1 MIPAPAAMALPAQ
14 HPNGLESIMNFAFTE
29 QQNAIRDSV
38 ARFSADVLAPGYRQ
52 RDRDGRIEREV
63 IAQMGEMGLLGG
75 ELPEEF
81 GGSGLDCVTAGLIIE
96 ELARG
101 DFNVA
106 YIPLLTSLNGQ
117 IIAQYADTSLAREWL
132 GEMTAGRKVACIA
145 LTEPGG
151 GSDAASLRLKAELKG
166 DVYVLNGEKT
176 SISMADQA
184 DVAVVFARTGTVEQR
199 ASGISAFL
207 VPMNLPGIS
216 TTRFEDAGERAIG
229 RGSIFFDNVEVPVSH
244 RLGDENKGFK
254 QVMQG
259 FDYSRALI
267 GLQCLALAQQSLDE
281 TWQWLT
287 ERKAFGQALS
297 SFQGL
302 THPLAE
308 LQTYVHAAR
317 LQCYYAL
324 WLKDNKLPHNAE
336 AAMNK
341 WWGPKLA
348 FDVVKQCLLAH
359 GHTGYGE
366 DLPFAQRLR
375 DVLGL
380 QIGDGTAQIMKNIIA
395 REFVPN

>member
-1 MIPAPAAMALPAQ
+1 
-14 HPNGLESIMNFAFTE
+14 MNFAFDE
-29 QQNAIRDSV
+29 QQNAIRDNV
-38 ARFSADVLAPGYRQ
+38 ARFSADVLAPGYRN
-52 RDRDGRIEREV
+52 RDLEGKIERSV
-63 IAQMGEMGLLGG
+63 IQQMGEMGLLGG

-81 GGSGLDCVTAGLIIE
+81 GGSGLDCVTAGIIIE
-96 ELARG
+96 EISRG
-101 DFNVA
+101 DFNVG

-117 IIAQYADTSLAREWL
+117 IIAQHASPELAKEWL
-132 GEMTAGRKVACIA
+132 SAITAGQKIVCIA
-145 LTEPGG
+145 LTEPSG
-151 GSDAASLRLKAELKG
+151 GSDAASLRMKAERKG

-176 SISMADQA
+176 SISMADQS
-184 DVAVVFARTGTVEQR
+184 DVAVVFARTGTQESR
-199 ASGISAFL
+199 ANGISAFL
-207 VPMNLPGIS
+207 VPMTLPGIS
-216 TTRFEDAGERAIG
+216 TTRFEDAGQRAIG
-229 RGSIFFDNVEVPVSH
+229 RGSIFFDNVEVPANH
-244 RLGDENKGFK
+244 RLGDEGKGFK

-267 GLQCLALAQQSLDE
+267 GLQCLAIAQQSLDE
-281 TWQWLT
+281 TWKWLT
-287 ERKAFGQALS
+287 ERQAFGQNLS
-297 SFQGL
+297 AFQGL

-395 REFVPN
+395 REFVPK

>member
-1 MIPAPAAMALPAQ
+1 
-14 HPNGLESIMNFAFTE
+14 MNFAFNE
-29 QQNAIRDSV
+29 HQNAIRESV
-38 ARFSADVLAPGYRQ
+38 ARFSAEVLAPGYKK
-52 RDRDGRIEREV
+52 RDQAGEIERSV
-63 IAQMGEMGLLGG
+63 IEQMGQMGLLGG
-75 ELPEEF
+75 ELPEEY

-96 ELARG
+96 EISRG
-101 DFNVA
+101 DFNVG

-117 IIAQYADTSLAREWL
+117 IIAQHAAPELAREWL
-132 GEMTAGRKVACIA
+132 HEITAGRKIVCIA
-145 LTEPGG
+145 LTEPSG
-151 GSDAASLRLKAELKG
+151 GSDAASLRLKAERKG

-184 DVAVVFARTGTVEQR
+184 DVAVVFARTGTPEQR

-207 VPMNLPGIS
+207 VPMDLPGIS
-216 TTRFEDAGERAIG
+216 TTRFDDAGERAIG

-244 RLGDENKGFK
+244 RLGEDGKGFK

-281 TWQWLT
+281 TWTWLT
-287 ERKAFGQALS
+287 ERQAFGQPLAA
-297 SFQGL
+297 FQGL

-317 LQCYYAL
+317 LQCYHSL
-324 WLKDNKLPHNAE
+324 WLKDNGLPHNAE

-341 WWGPKLA
+341 WWAPKLA

-395 REFVPN
+395 RELTPK

>member
-1 MIPAPAAMALPAQ
+1 
-14 HPNGLESIMNFAFTE
+14 MNFGFNAE
-29 QQNAIRDSV
+29 QNAIREVV
-38 ARFSADVLAPGYRQ
+38 ARFSAEVLAPGYRK
-52 RDRDGRIEREV
+52 RDQEGVIEKDV
-63 IAQMGEMGLLGG
+63 IRQLGEMGLLGG

-81 GGSGLDCVTAGLIIE
+81 GGSGMDCITSGLIIE
-96 ELARG
+96 EISRG
-101 DFNVA
+101 DFNVG

-117 IIAQYADTSLAREWL
+117 IIANHAAPDLAKKWL
-132 GEMTAGRKVACIA
+132 HGMTTGQKVACIA
-145 LTEPGG
+145 LTEPHG
-151 GSDAASLRLKAELKG
+151 GSDAANLRLKAEKKD

-207 VPMNLPGIS
+207 VPMDSPGIT
-216 TTRFEDAGERAIG
+216 TTRFEDNGQRAIG
-229 RGSIFFDNVEVPVSH
+229 RGSIFFDNVEVPA
-244 RLGDENKGFK
+244 RNMMGDEGKGFK

-267 GLQCLALAQQSLDE
+267 GLQCLAVAQQSLEE

-287 ERKAFGQALS
+287 ERTAFGQHLS
-297 SFQGL
+297 AFQGL

-308 LQTYVHAAR
+308 YQTYVHAAR
-317 LQCYYAL
+317 MQCYHAL
-324 WLKDNKLPHNAE
+324 WLKDNNLPHNAE

-359 GHTGYGE
+359 GHTGWGE

-395 REFVPN
+395 REYLPK

>member
-1 MIPAPAAMALPAQ
+1 
-14 HPNGLESIMNFAFTE
+14 MNFAFNE
-29 QQNAIRDSV
+29 QQNAIRDMV
-38 ARFSADVLAPGYRQ
+38 ARFSSEVLAPGYRT
-52 RDRDGRIEREV
+52 RDRSGLIERET
-63 IAQMGEMGLLGG
+63 IAQLGEMGLLGG

-81 GGSGLDCVTAGLIIE
+81 GGSGLDCVTAGIIIE
-96 ELARG
+96 EIARG
-101 DFNVA
+101 DFNVG
-106 YIPLLTSLNGQ
+106 YIPLLASLNGQ
-117 IIAQYADTSLAREWL
+117 IIANYASPELAREWL
-132 GEMTAGRKVACIA
+132 AEITAGRKVVCIA
-145 LTEPGG
+145 LTEPSG
-151 GSDAASLRLKAELKG
+151 GSDAASLRLKAERRG
-166 DVYVLNGEKT
+166 DSYVLNGEKT

-184 DVAVVFARTGTVEQR
+184 DVAVVFARTGSPESR
-199 ASGISAFL
+199 ANGISAFL
-207 VPMNLPGIS
+207 VPMNLAGIS
-216 TTRFEDAGERAIG
+216 TTRFEDNGQRCIG
-229 RGSIFFDNVEVPVSH
+229 RGSIFFDNVEVPASH
-244 RLGDENKGFK
+244 RLGEEGKGFR

-267 GLQCLALAQQSLDE
+267 GLQCLAVAQQSLDE

-287 ERKAFGQALS
+287 ERHAFGQQLS
-297 SFQGL
+297 AFQGL

-308 LQTYVHAAR
+308 YQTYVQAAR

-324 WLKDNKLPHNAE
+324 WLKDSGKPHNAE

-359 GHTGYGE
+359 GHTGWGE

-395 REFVPN
+395 REYIPK

>member
-1 MIPAPAAMALPAQ
+1 MD
-14 HPNGLESIMNFAFTE
+14 FAFTE
-29 QQNAIRDSV
+29 QQQAIRESV
-38 ARFSADVLAPGYRQ
+38 ARLAADVLAPRYRQ
-52 RDRDGRIEREV
+52 REQEGRIERAV
-63 IAQMGEMGLLGG
+63 IRQLGELGCLGG

-81 GGSGLDCVTAGLIIE
+81 GGSGLDCVTAGIIIE
-96 ELARG
+96 EIAKG
-101 DFNVA
+101 DFNVG
-106 YIPLLTSLNGQ
+106 YLPLLASLNGQ
-117 IIAQYADTSLAREWL
+117 IIATHAEPELAKEWL
-132 GEMTAGRKVACIA
+132 SEITAGRKIVCIA
-145 LTEPGG
+145 LTEPHG
-151 GSDAASLRLKAELKG
+151 GSDAASLRLKAERKG
-166 DVYVLNGEKT
+166 DVYLLNGEKT

-199 ASGISAFL
+199 AAGISAFL
-207 VPMNLPGIS
+207 VPMDLPGIS
-216 TTRFEDAGERAIG
+216 TTRFEDSGQRAIG
-229 RGSIFFDNVEVPVSH
+229 RGSIFFDNVEVPASH
-244 RLGDENKGFK
+244 RLGEEGKGFR

-267 GLQCLALAQQSLDE
+267 GLQCLAVAQQSLDE

-287 ERKAFGQALS
+287 ERQAFGQPLAA
-297 SFQGL
+297 FQGL

-308 LQTYVHAAR
+308 YQTYVQAAR
-317 LQCYYAL
+317 LQCFYAL

-366 DLPFAQRLR
+366 DLPLAQRLR

-395 REFVPN
+395 RESIPK

>member
-1 MIPAPAAMALPAQ
+1 
-14 HPNGLESIMNFAFTE
+14 MNFAFTE
-29 QQNAIRDSV
+29 EQDAIRESI
-38 ARFSADVLAPGYRQ
+38 ARFSADVLAPGYRK
-52 RDRDGRIEREV
+52 RDQAGVIERSL
-63 IAQMGEMGLLGG
+63 IRQLGEMGVLGG

-81 GGSGLDCVTAGLIIE
+81 GGSGLDCITSGLIVE
-96 ELARG
+96 EISRG
-101 DFNVA
+101 DFNVG
-106 YIPLLTSLNGQ
+106 YIPLLVSLNGQ
-117 IIAQYADTSLAREWL
+117 IIASHASPELAHAWL
-132 GEMTAGRKVACIA
+132 PDIIAGRKIPCIA
-145 LTEPGG
+145 LTEPHG
-151 GSDAASLRLKAELKG
+151 GSDAANLRLKAERKG
-166 DVYVLNGEKT
+166 DVFVLNGEKT

-207 VPMNLPGIS
+207 VPMDLPGIT
-216 TTRFEDAGERAIG
+216 TTRFEDSGQRAIG
-229 RGSIFFDNVEVPVSH
+229 RGSIFFDNVEVPA
-244 RLGDENKGFK
+244 GNMMGAEGKGFK

-267 GLQCLALAQQSLDE
+267 GLQCLAVAQQSLDE

-287 ERKAFGQALS
+287 ERQAFGQHLS
-297 SFQGL
+297 AFQGL

-308 LQTYVHAAR
+308 LQTYVQAAR
-317 LQCYYAL
+317 LQCFYAL
-324 WLKDNKLPHNAE
+324 WLKDSKLPHNAE

-359 GHTGYGE
+359 GHTGWGE

-380 QIGDGTAQIMKNIIA
+380 QIGDGTAQIMKNIIT
-395 REFVPN
+395 REYLPK

>member
-1 MIPAPAAMALPAQ
+1 MD
-14 HPNGLESIMNFAFTE
+14 FAFTE
-29 QQNAIRDSV
+29 QQQAIRESV
-38 ARFSADVLAPGYRQ
+38 ARLAADVLAPRYRQ
-52 RDRDGRIEREV
+52 REQEGRIERAV
-63 IAQMGEMGLLGG
+63 IRQLGELGCLGG
-75 ELPEEF
+75 ELPEKF
-81 GGSGLDCVTAGLIIE
+81 GGSGLDCVTAGIIIE
-96 ELARG
+96 EIARG
-101 DFNVA
+101 DFNVG
-106 YIPLLTSLNGQ
+106 YLPLLASLNGQ
-117 IIAQYADTSLAREWL
+117 IIASHAEPALAKEWL
-132 GEMTAGRKVACIA
+132 SEITAGRKIVCIA
-145 LTEPGG
+145 LTEPHG
-151 GSDAASLRLKAELKG
+151 GSDAASLRLKAERKG
-166 DVYVLNGEKT
+166 DVYLLNGEKT

-199 ASGISAFL
+199 AAGISAFL
-207 VPMNLPGIS
+207 VPMDLPGIS
-216 TTRFEDAGERAIG
+216 TTRFEDSGQRAIG
-229 RGSIFFDNVEVPVSH
+229 RGSIFFDNVAVPASH
-244 RLGDENKGFK
+244 RLGEEGKGFR

-267 GLQCLALAQQSLDE
+267 GLQCLAVAQQSLDE

-287 ERKAFGQALS
+287 ERQAFGQPLAA
-297 SFQGL
+297 FQGL

-308 LQTYVHAAR
+308 YQTYVQAAR
-317 LQCYYAL
+317 LQCFYAL

-366 DLPFAQRLR
+366 DLPLAQRLR

-395 REFVPN
+395 RESIPK

>member
-1 MIPAPAAMALPAQ
+1 
-14 HPNGLESIMNFAFTE
+14 MNFAFNE
-29 QQNAIRDSV
+29 EQNAIREVV
-38 ARFSADVLAPGYRQ
+38 ARFSAEVLAPGYRK
-52 RDRDGRIEREV
+52 RDREGIIEKDV
-63 IAQMGEMGLLGG
+63 IRQLGDMGLLGG
-75 ELPEEF
+75 ELPEAF
-81 GGSGLDCVTAGLIIE
+81 GGSGMDCVTSGLIIE
-96 ELARG
+96 EISKG
-101 DFNVA
+101 DFNVG

-117 IIAQYADTSLAREWL
+117 IIASHAAPDLAREWL
-132 GEMTAGRKVACIA
+132 HGMTTGQKVACIA
-145 LTEPGG
+145 LTEPHG
-151 GSDAASLRLKAELKG
+151 GSDAANLRLKAENKG
-166 DVYVLNGEKT
+166 DIYVLNGEKT

-207 VPMNLPGIS
+207 VPMDSPGIT
-216 TTRFEDAGERAIG
+216 TTRFEDNGQRAIG
-229 RGSIFFDNVEVPVSH
+229 RGSIFFDNVEVPAGNIM
-244 RLGDENKGFK
+244 GDEGKGFK

-267 GLQCLALAQQSLDE
+267 GLQCLAVAQQSLDE

-287 ERKAFGQALS
+287 ERTAFGQNLAA
-297 SFQGL
+297 FQGL

-308 LQTYVHAAR
+308 YQTYVHAAR
-317 LQCYYAL
+317 MQCYHAL
-324 WLKDNKLPHNAE
+324 WLKDNNLPHNAE

-375 DVLGL
+375 DVMGL

-395 REFVPN
+395 REYLPK

>member
-1 MIPAPAAMALPAQ
+1 
-14 HPNGLESIMNFAFTE
+14 MNFAFNE
-29 QQNAIRDSV
+29 EQNAIREVV
-38 ARFSADVLAPGYRQ
+38 ARFSAEVLAPGYRT
-52 RDRDGRIEREV
+52 RDQEGIIEKSV
-63 IAQMGEMGLLGG
+63 IRQLGEMGLLGG
-75 ELPEEF
+75 ELPEAF
-81 GGSGLDCVTAGLIIE
+81 GGSGMDCVTSGLIIE
-96 ELARG
+96 EIARG
-101 DFNVA
+101 DFNVG
-106 YIPLLTSLNGQ
+106 YIPLLASLNGQ
-117 IIAQYADTSLAREWL
+117 IIASHAEPELAKEWL
-132 GEMTAGRKVACIA
+132 YAMTAGQKVACIA
-145 LTEPGG
+145 LTEPHG
-151 GSDAASLRLKAELKG
+151 GSDAANLRLKAEKKD

-207 VPMNLPGIS
+207 VPMNTPGIT
-216 TTRFEDAGERAIG
+216 TTRFEDNGQRAIG
-229 RGSIFFDNVEVPVSH
+229 RGSIFFDNVEVPASH
-244 RLGDENKGFK
+244 MMGDEGKGFK

-267 GLQCLALAQQSLDE
+267 GLQCLAVAQQSLDE

-287 ERKAFGQALS
+287 ERSAFGQHLS
-297 SFQGL
+297 AFQGL

-308 LQTYVHAAR
+308 YQTYVHAAR
-317 LQCYYAL
+317 LQCYHAL
-324 WLKDNKLPHNAE
+324 WLKDNNLPHNAE

-359 GHTGYGE
+359 GHTGWGE

-395 REFVPN
+395 REYLPK

>member
-1 MIPAPAAMALPAQ
+1 
-14 HPNGLESIMNFAFTE
+14 MNFALNE
-29 QQNAIRDSV
+29 HQNAIRESV
-38 ARFSADVLAPGYRQ
+38 ARFSAEVLAPGYKK
-52 RDRDGRIEREV
+52 RDQAGEIERSV
-63 IAQMGEMGLLGG
+63 IEQMGQMGLLGG
-75 ELPEEF
+75 ELPEEY

-96 ELARG
+96 EISRG
-101 DFNVA
+101 DFNVG

-117 IIAQYADTSLAREWL
+117 IIAQHAAPDLAREWL
-132 GEMTAGRKVACIA
+132 HEITAGRKIVCIA
-145 LTEPGG
+145 LTEPSG
-151 GSDAASLRLKAELKG
+151 GSDAASLRLKAERKG

-184 DVAVVFARTGTVEQR
+184 DVAVVFARTGTPEQR

-216 TTRFEDAGERAIG
+216 TTRFDDAGERAIG

-244 RLGDENKGFK
+244 RLGEDGKGFK

-281 TWQWLT
+281 TWTWLT
-287 ERKAFGQALS
+287 ERQAFGQPLAA
-297 SFQGL
+297 FQGL

-317 LQCYYAL
+317 LQCYHSL
-324 WLKDNKLPHNAE
+324 WLKDNGLPHNAE

-341 WWGPKLA
+341 WWAPKLA

-395 REFVPN
+395 RELTPK

>member
-1 MIPAPAAMALPAQ
+1 
-14 HPNGLESIMNFAFTE
+14 MNFAFSE
-29 QQNAIRDSV
+29 EQNAIREVV
-38 ARFSADVLAPGYRQ
+38 ARFSAEVLAPGYRK
-52 RDRDGRIEREV
+52 RDQEGVIEKDV
-63 IAQMGEMGLLGG
+63 IRQLGEMGLLGG

-81 GGSGLDCVTAGLIIE
+81 GGSGMDCITSGLIIE
-96 ELARG
+96 EISKG
-101 DFNVA
+101 DFNVG

-117 IIAQYADTSLAREWL
+117 IIASHAAPDLAKDWL
-132 GEMTAGRKVACIA
+132 HGMTTGQKVACIA
-145 LTEPGG
+145 LTEPHG
-151 GSDAASLRLKAELKG
+151 GSDAANLRLKAERKG

-207 VPMNLPGIS
+207 VPMDSPGIT
-216 TTRFEDAGERAIG
+216 TTRFEDNGQRAIG
-229 RGSIFFDNVEVPVSH
+229 RGSIFFDNVEVPA
-244 RLGDENKGFK
+244 RNMMGDEGKGFK

-267 GLQCLALAQQSLDE
+267 GLQCLAVAQQSLDE

-287 ERKAFGQALS
+287 ERTAFGQHLS
-297 SFQGL
+297 AFQGL

-308 LQTYVHAAR
+308 YQTYVHAAR
-317 LQCYYAL
+317 MQCYHAL
-324 WLKDNKLPHNAE
+324 WLKDNNLPHNAE

-359 GHTGYGE
+359 GHTGWGE

-395 REFVPN
+395 REYLPG

>member
-1 MIPAPAAMALPAQ
+1 M
-14 HPNGLESIMNFAFTE
+14 
-29 QQNAIRDSV
+29 
-38 ARFSADVLAPGYRQ
+38 
-52 RDRDGRIEREV
+52 
-63 IAQMGEMGLLGG
+63 
-75 ELPEEF
+75 
-81 GGSGLDCVTAGLIIE
+81 
-96 ELARG
+96 
-101 DFNVA
+101 
-106 YIPLLTSLNGQ
+106 NGQ
-117 IIAQYADTSLAREWL
+117 IIARYADASLAREWL

-229 RGSIFFDNVEVPVSH
+229 RGSIFFDNVEVPASH

-341 WWGPKLA
+341 WWGPELA

>member
-1 MIPAPAAMALPAQ
+1 
-14 HPNGLESIMNFAFTE
+14 MNFAFNE
-29 QQNAIRDSV
+29 EQNAIREVV
-38 ARFSADVLAPGYRQ
+38 ARFSAEVLAPGYRK
-52 RDRDGRIEREV
+52 RDQEGVIERDV
-63 IAQMGEMGLLGG
+63 IRQLGEMGLLGG

-81 GGSGLDCVTAGLIIE
+81 GGSGMDCVTSGLIIE
-96 ELARG
+96 EISKG
-101 DFNVA
+101 DFNVG

-117 IIAQYADTSLAREWL
+117 IIASHAAPDLAKEWL
-132 GEMTAGRKVACIA
+132 HGMTTGQRVACIA
-145 LTEPGG
+145 LTEPHG
-151 GSDAASLRLKAELKG
+151 GSDAANLRLKAEKKG

-207 VPMNLPGIS
+207 VPMNTPGIT
-216 TTRFEDAGERAIG
+216 TTRFEDNGQRAIG
-229 RGSIFFDNVEVPVSH
+229 RGSIFFDNVEVPASH
-244 RLGDENKGFK
+244 MMGEEGKGFK

-267 GLQCLALAQQSLDE
+267 GLQCLAVAQQSLEE

-287 ERKAFGQALS
+287 ERTAFGQNLS
-297 SFQGL
+297 AFQGL

-308 LQTYVHAAR
+308 NQTYVHAAR
-317 LQCYYAL
+317 MQCYHAL
-324 WLKDNKLPHNAE
+324 WLKDNNLPHNAE

-359 GHTGYGE
+359 GHTGWGE

-395 REFVPN
+395 REYLPK

>member
-1 MIPAPAAMALPAQ
+1 
-14 HPNGLESIMNFAFTE
+14 MNFAFNE
-29 QQNAIRDSV
+29 EQNAIRDVV
-38 ARFSADVLAPGYRQ
+38 ARFSAEVLAPGYRK
-52 RDRDGRIEREV
+52 RDQAGVIEKDV
-63 IAQMGEMGLLGG
+63 IRQLGEMGLLGG

-81 GGSGLDCVTAGLIIE
+81 GGSGMDCVTSGLIIE
-96 ELARG
+96 EISKG
-101 DFNVA
+101 DFNVG

-117 IIAQYADTSLAREWL
+117 IIASHAAPDLAKEWL
-132 GEMTAGRKVACIA
+132 HGMTTGQKVACIA
-145 LTEPGG
+145 LTEPHG
-151 GSDAASLRLKAELKG
+151 GSDAANLRLKAEKKG
-166 DVYVLNGEKT
+166 DVYLLNGEKT

-207 VPMNLPGIS
+207 VPMNSPGIT
-216 TTRFEDAGERAIG
+216 TTRFEDNGQRAIG
-229 RGSIFFDNVEVPVSH
+229 RGSIFFDNVEVSAH
-244 RLGDENKGFK
+244 NMMGDEGKGFK

-267 GLQCLALAQQSLDE
+267 GLQCLAVAQQSLDE

-287 ERKAFGQALS
+287 ERTAFGQHLS
-297 SFQGL
+297 AFQGL

-308 LQTYVHAAR
+308 YQTYVQAAR
-317 LQCYYAL
+317 MQCYHAL
-324 WLKDNKLPHNAE
+324 WLKDNNLPHNAE

-348 FDVVKQCLLAH
+348 FDVVKQCMLAH
-359 GHTGYGE
+359 GHTGWGE
-366 DLPFAQRLR
+366 DLPFSQRLR

-395 REFVPN
+395 REYLPK

>member
-1 MIPAPAAMALPAQ
+1 
-14 HPNGLESIMNFAFTE
+14 MNFAFNE
-29 QQNAIRDSV
+29 QQNAIRETV
-38 ARFSADVLAPGYRQ
+38 ARFSADVLAPGYRK
-52 RDRDGRIEREV
+52 RDREGRIEREV
-63 IAQMGEMGLLGG
+63 IQQMGEMGLLGG

-81 GGSGLDCVTAGLIIE
+81 GGSGLDCVTAGIIIE
-96 ELARG
+96 EIAKG
-101 DFNVA
+101 DFNVG

-117 IIAQYADTSLAREWL
+117 IIAQHAHPALASEWL
-132 GEMTAGRKVACIA
+132 SEITAGRRVACIA
-145 LTEPGG
+145 LTEPHG
-151 GSDAASLRLKAELKG
+151 GSDAASLRLKAERRG

-184 DVAVVFARTGTVEQR
+184 DVAVVFGRTGTVEQR

-207 VPMNLPGIS
+207 VPMNLPGIT
-216 TTRFEDAGERAIG
+216 TTRFEDAGQRAIG
-229 RGSIFFDNVEVPVSH
+229 RGSIFFDNIEVPASH
-244 RLGDENKGFK
+244 RLGEEGKGFK

-267 GLQCLALAQQSLDE
+267 GLQCLAVAQQSLDE

-287 ERKAFGQALS
+287 ERQAFGQPLAA
-297 SFQGL
+297 FQGL

-308 LQTYVHAAR
+308 YQTYVQAAR
-317 LQCYYAL
+317 LQCFYAL

-366 DLPFAQRLR
+366 DLPMAQRLR

-395 REFVPN
+395 RESIPT

>member
-1 MIPAPAAMALPAQ
+1 
-14 HPNGLESIMNFAFTE
+14 MNFAFNE
-29 QQNAIRDSV
+29 QQNAIRETV
-38 ARFSADVLAPGYRQ
+38 ARFSADVLAPGYRK
-52 RDRDGRIEREV
+52 RDREGRIEREV
-63 IAQMGEMGLLGG
+63 IQQMGEMGLLGG

-81 GGSGLDCVTAGLIIE
+81 GGSGLDCVTAGIIIE
-96 ELARG
+96 EIAKG
-101 DFNVA
+101 DFNVG

-117 IIAQYADTSLAREWL
+117 IIAQHAAPELASEWL
-132 GEMTAGRKVACIA
+132 SEITAGRRVACIA
-145 LTEPGG
+145 LTEPHG
-151 GSDAASLRLKAELKG
+151 GSDAASLRLKAERRG

-184 DVAVVFARTGTVEQR
+184 DVAVVFGRTGTVEQR

-207 VPMNLPGIS
+207 VPMNLPGIT
-216 TTRFEDAGERAIG
+216 TTRFEDAGQRAIG
-229 RGSIFFDNVEVPVSH
+229 RGSIFFDNVEVPASH
-244 RLGDENKGFK
+244 RLGEEGKGFK

-267 GLQCLALAQQSLDE
+267 GLQCLAVAQQSLDE

-287 ERKAFGQALS
+287 ERQAFGQPLAA
-297 SFQGL
+297 FQGL

-308 LQTYVHAAR
+308 YQTYVQAAR
-317 LQCYYAL
+317 LQCFYAL

-366 DLPFAQRLR
+366 DLPLAQRLR

-395 REFVPN
+395 RESIPK

>member
-1 MIPAPAAMALPAQ
+1 
-14 HPNGLESIMNFAFTE
+14 MNFGFNDE
-29 QQNAIRDSV
+29 QNAIRDVV
-38 ARFSADVLAPGYRQ
+38 ARFSAEVLAPGYRQ
-52 RDRDGRIEREV
+52 RDKEGVIEKEV
-63 IAQMGEMGLLGG
+63 IRQLGEMGLLGG
-75 ELPEEF
+75 ELPEAF
-81 GGSGLDCVTAGLIIE
+81 GGSGMDCVTSGLIIE
-96 ELARG
+96 EISKG
-101 DFNVA
+101 DFNVG
-106 YIPLLTSLNGQ
+106 YIPLLASLNGQ
-117 IIAQYADTSLAREWL
+117 IIASHAAPDLAKEWL
-132 GEMTAGRKVACIA
+132 HGMTTGQKVACIA
-145 LTEPGG
+145 LTEPHG
-151 GSDAASLRLKAELKG
+151 GSDAANLRLKAEHQG

-207 VPMNLPGIS
+207 VPMDSPGIT
-216 TTRFEDAGERAIG
+216 TTRFEDNGQRAIG
-229 RGSIFFDNVEVPVSH
+229 RGSIFFDNVAVPA
-244 RLGDENKGFK
+244 RNRMGDEGKGFK

-267 GLQCLALAQQSLDE
+267 GLQCLAVAQQSLDE

-287 ERKAFGQALS
+287 ERTAFGQHLS
-297 SFQGL
+297 AFQGL

-308 LQTYVHAAR
+308 YQTYVHAAR
-317 LQCYYAL
+317 LQCYHAL
-324 WLKDNKLPHNAE
+324 WLKDNNLPHNAE

-375 DVLGL
+375 DVMGL
-380 QIGDGTAQIMKNIIA
+380 QIGDGTAQIMKNIVA
-395 REFVPN
+395 REYLPT

>member
-1 MIPAPAAMALPAQ
+1 
-14 HPNGLESIMNFAFTE
+14 MNFAFTE
-29 QQNAIRDSV
+29 QQNAIRESV
-38 ARFSADVLAPGYRQ
+38 ARFSSEVLAPGYRQ
-52 RDRDGRIEREV
+52 RDRDGRIERTT
-63 IAQMGEMGLLGG
+63 ITQLGDMGLLGG
-75 ELPEEF
+75 ELDEAY
-81 GGSGLDCVTAGLIIE
+81 GGSGLDCVTAGIIIE

-106 YIPLLTSLNGQ
+106 YIPLLASLNGQ
-117 IIAQYADTSLAREWL
+117 IIAQHADPELARHWL
-132 GEMTAGRKVACIA
+132 GEINAGRKVVCIA
-145 LTEPGG
+145 LTEPSG
-151 GSDAASLRLKAELKG
+151 GSDAASLRLKAERQG
-166 DVYVLNGEKT
+166 EHYVLNGEKT

-184 DVAVVFARTGTVEQR
+184 DVAVVFARTGTPEQR

-207 VPMNLPGIS
+207 VPMDLPGIS
-216 TTRFEDAGERAIG
+216 TTRFDDAGERAIG
-229 RGSIFFDNVEVPVSH
+229 RGSIFFDNVRVPLNH
-244 RLGDENKGFK
+244 RMGEEGKGFK

-287 ERKAFGQALS
+287 ERQAFGQSLNA
-297 SFQGL
+297 FQGL

-317 LQCYYAL
+317 LQCYYSL
-324 WLKDNKLPHNAE
+324 WLKDSNLPHNAE

-395 REFVPN
+395 RELTPK

>member
-1 MIPAPAAMALPAQ
+1 
-14 HPNGLESIMNFAFTE
+14 MNFAFNE
-29 QQNAIRDSV
+29 EQNAIREVV
-38 ARFSADVLAPGYRQ
+38 ARFSAEVLAPGYRK
-52 RDRDGRIEREV
+52 RDQEGIIEKDV
-63 IAQMGEMGLLGG
+63 ILQLGEMGLLGG

-81 GGSGLDCVTAGLIIE
+81 GGSGMDCVTSGLIIE
-96 ELARG
+96 EISKG
-101 DFNVA
+101 DFNVG

-117 IIAQYADTSLAREWL
+117 IIASHAAPDLAQEWL
-132 GEMTAGRKVACIA
+132 RGMTTGQKVACIA
-145 LTEPGG
+145 LTEPHG
-151 GSDAASLRLKAELKG
+151 GSDAANLRLKAEHKG

-207 VPMNLPGIS
+207 VPMDSPGIT
-216 TTRFEDAGERAIG
+216 TTRFEDNGQRAIG
-229 RGSIFFDNVEVPVSH
+229 RGSIFFDNVEVPAGNMM
-244 RLGDENKGFK
+244 GDEGKGFK

-267 GLQCLALAQQSLDE
+267 GLQCLAVAQQSLDE

-287 ERKAFGQALS
+287 ERTAFGQNLAA
-297 SFQGL
+297 FQGL

-308 LQTYVHAAR
+308 YQTYVHAAR
-317 LQCYYAL
+317 MQCYHAL
-324 WLKDNKLPHNAE
+324 WLKDNNLPHNAE

-375 DVLGL
+375 DVMGL

-395 REFVPN
+395 REYLPK

>member
-1 MIPAPAAMALPAQ
+1 
-14 HPNGLESIMNFAFTE
+14 MNFGFNE
-29 QQNAIRDSV
+29 EQNAIREVV
-38 ARFSADVLAPGYRQ
+38 ARFSAEMLAPGYRK
-52 RDRDGRIEREV
+52 RDQEGVIERDV
-63 IAQMGEMGLLGG
+63 IRQLGEMGLLGG

-81 GGSGLDCVTAGLIIE
+81 GGSGMDCVTSGLVIE
-96 ELARG
+96 EISKG
-101 DFNVA
+101 DFNVG

-117 IIAQYADTSLAREWL
+117 IIASHAAPDLAKEWL
-132 GEMTAGRKVACIA
+132 HGMTSGQKVACIA
-145 LTEPGG
+145 LTEPHG
-151 GSDAASLRLKAELKG
+151 GSDAANLRLKAEKKG

-207 VPMNLPGIS
+207 VPMDSPGIT
-216 TTRFEDAGERAIG
+216 TTRFEDNGQRAIG
-229 RGSIFFDNVEVPVSH
+229 RGSIFFDNVEVPASH
-244 RLGDENKGFK
+244 MMGEEGKGFK

-267 GLQCLALAQQSLDE
+267 GLQCLAVAQQSLEE

-287 ERKAFGQALS
+287 ERTAFGQNLS
-297 SFQGL
+297 AFQGL

-308 LQTYVHAAR
+308 NQTYVHAAR
-317 LQCYYAL
+317 MQCYHAL
-324 WLKDNKLPHNAE
+324 WLKDNNLPHNAE

-359 GHTGYGE
+359 GHTGWGE

-395 REFVPN
+395 REYLPK

>member
-1 MIPAPAAMALPAQ
+1 
-14 HPNGLESIMNFAFTE
+14 MNFAFTE
-29 QQNAIRDSV
+29 EQDAIRESV
-38 ARFSADVLAPGYRQ
+38 ARFSADVLAPGYRA
-52 RDRDGRIEREV
+52 RDRAGVIERPL
-63 IAQMGEMGLLGG
+63 IRQLGEMGLLGG

-81 GGSGLDCVTAGLIIE
+81 GGSGLDCITSGLIVE
-96 ELARG
+96 EISRG
-101 DFNVA
+101 DFNVG
-106 YIPLLTSLNGQ
+106 YLPLLVSLNGQ
-117 IIAQYADTSLAREWL
+117 IIASHATPELAHAWL
-132 GEMTAGRKVACIA
+132 PDIIAGQNIPCIA
-145 LTEPGG
+145 LTEPQG
-151 GSDAASLRLKAELKG
+151 GSDAANLRLKAERKG

-184 DVAVVFARTGTVEQR
+184 DVAVVFARSGTVEQR

-207 VPMNLPGIS
+207 VPMDLPGIT
-216 TTRFEDAGERAIG
+216 TTRFEDNGQRAIG
-229 RGSIFFDNVEVPVSH
+229 RGSIFFDNVEVPAGN
-244 RLGDENKGFK
+244 LMGAEGKGFK

-267 GLQCLALAQQSLDE
+267 GLQCLAVAQQSLDE
-281 TWQWLT
+281 TWKWLT
-287 ERKAFGQALS
+287 ERQAFGQHLS
-297 SFQGL
+297 AFQGL

-308 LQTYVHAAR
+308 FQTYVQAAR
-317 LQCYYAL
+317 LQCFHAL

-359 GHTGYGE
+359 GHTGWGE

-395 REFVPN
+395 REYLPR

>member
-1 MIPAPAAMALPAQ
+1 
-14 HPNGLESIMNFAFTE
+14 MNFEFNE
-29 QQNAIRDSV
+29 EQNAIRDVV
-38 ARFSADVLAPGYRQ
+38 ARFSTEVLAPGYRK
-52 RDRDGRIEREV
+52 RDQQGVIEKDV
-63 IAQMGEMGLLGG
+63 IRQLGEMGLLGG

-81 GGSGLDCVTAGLIIE
+81 GGSGMDCVTSGLIIE
-96 ELARG
+96 EISKG
-101 DFNVA
+101 DFNVG

-117 IIAQYADTSLAREWL
+117 IIASHAAPDLAQEWL
-132 GEMTAGRKVACIA
+132 HGMTSGQKVACIA
-145 LTEPGG
+145 LTEPHG
-151 GSDAASLRLKAELKG
+151 GSDAANLRLKAEKKG

-184 DVAVVFARTGTVEQR
+184 DVAVVFARTGAVEQR

-207 VPMNLPGIS
+207 VPMDSPGIT
-216 TTRFEDAGERAIG
+216 TTRFEDNGQRAIG
-229 RGSIFFDNVEVPVSH
+229 RGSIFFDNVEVPT
-244 RLGDENKGFK
+244 RNMMGDEGKGFK

-267 GLQCLALAQQSLDE
+267 GLQCLAVAQQSLDE

-287 ERKAFGQALS
+287 ERTAFGQHLS
-297 SFQGL
+297 AFQGL

-308 LQTYVHAAR
+308 YQTYVHAAR
-317 LQCYYAL
+317 MQCYHSL
-324 WLKDNKLPHNAE
+324 WLKDNNLPHNAE

-359 GHTGYGE
+359 GHTGWGE

-395 REFVPN
+395 REYLPK

>member
-1 MIPAPAAMALPAQ
+1 
-14 HPNGLESIMNFAFTE
+14 MNFAFNE
-29 QQNAIRDSV
+29 QQNAIRESV
-38 ARFSADVLAPGYRQ
+38 ARFSAEVLAPGYRQ
-52 RDRDGRIEREV
+52 RDRDGRIERST
-63 IAQMGEMGLLGG
+63 IAQLGEMGLLGG

-96 ELARG
+96 EIARG
-101 DFNVA
+101 DFNVG
-106 YIPLLTSLNGQ
+106 YIPLLASLNGQ
-117 IIAQYADTSLAREWL
+117 IIARYANPELARYWL
-132 GEMTAGRKVACIA
+132 GGITAGRKVVCIA
-145 LTEPGG
+145 LTEPHG
-151 GSDAASLRLKAELKG
+151 GSDAASLRLKADRQGEH
-166 DVYVLNGEKT
+166 YVLNGEKT

-184 DVAVVFARTGTVEQR
+184 DVAVVFARTGSAAQR
-199 ASGISAFL
+199 AGGISAFL
-207 VPMNLPGIS
+207 VPMDLPGIS
-216 TTRFEDAGERAIG
+216 TTRFDDAGERAIG
-229 RGSIFFDNVEVPVSH
+229 RGSIFFDNVRIPADH
-244 RLGDENKGFK
+244 RLGEENQGFK

-287 ERKAFGQALS
+287 QRQAFGQPLAA
-297 SFQGL
+297 FQGL

-317 LQCYYAL
+317 LQCYYSL
-324 WLKDNKLPHNAE
+324 WLKDNGLPHNAE

-395 REFVPN
+395 RELVPK

>member
-1 MIPAPAAMALPAQ
+1 
-14 HPNGLESIMNFAFTE
+14 MNFAFTE
-29 QQNAIRDSV
+29 EQDAIRESV
-38 ARFSADVLAPGYRQ
+38 ARFSADVLAPGYRK
-52 RDRDGRIEREV
+52 RDQAGVIERSL
-63 IAQMGEMGLLGG
+63 IRQLGEMGVLGG

-81 GGSGLDCVTAGLIIE
+81 GGSGLDCITSGLIVE
-96 ELARG
+96 EISRG
-101 DFNVA
+101 DFNVG
-106 YIPLLTSLNGQ
+106 YIPLLVSLNGQ
-117 IIAQYADTSLAREWL
+117 IIASHASPELAHAWL
-132 GEMTAGRKVACIA
+132 PDIIAGRKIPCIA
-145 LTEPGG
+145 LTEPHG
-151 GSDAASLRLKAELKG
+151 GSDAANLRLKAERKG
-166 DVYVLNGEKT
+166 DVFVLNGEKT

-207 VPMNLPGIS
+207 VPMDLPGIT
-216 TTRFEDAGERAIG
+216 TTRFEDSGQRAIG
-229 RGSIFFDNVEVPVSH
+229 RGSIFFDNVEVPA
-244 RLGDENKGFK
+244 GNMMGAEGKGFK

-267 GLQCLALAQQSLDE
+267 GLQCLAVAQQSLDE

-287 ERKAFGQALS
+287 ERQAFGQHLS
-297 SFQGL
+297 AFQGL

-308 LQTYVHAAR
+308 LQTYVQAAR
-317 LQCYYAL
+317 LQCFYAL
-324 WLKDNKLPHNAE
+324 WLKDSKLPHNAE

-359 GHTGYGE
+359 GHTGWGE

-380 QIGDGTAQIMKNIIA
+380 QIGDGTAQIMKNIIT
-395 REFVPN
+395 REYLPK